1 MSFYDDWH
9 GKGNEISDTQ
19 KFWLQLLHDVLG
31 VRNPFNF
38 INFEKPVK
46 GKNTYLIDAYIPRT
60 KILIEQ
66 KSQNIDLNKPIK
78 QADGVLRTPIEQA
91 WRYYGL
97 LKDAEKGRYIIVCN
111 FKEMHIYEI
120 PPNQDEP
127 KTPQLQ
133 RVITLADF
141 ERKKHTL
148 RFLVSRNVNLPLDEE
163 LSIEAGD
170 YVKKFRDGVIADC
183 KSRKVKPDIK
193 SINLFC
199 VRLVFLL
206 FAEDAGL
213 LGDADFREYLTIH
226 KTSARDA
233 ILKLFLVLS
242 QKMHERDPY
251 LNDKNPKL
259 AAFPYIDGG
268 LFQGSAIDFPEIDG
282 SLVKIILDD
291 MGKFNWQDINPTIF
305 GAIFEQI
312 LSDRDKKGERAAG
325 GMHYTRRHIIHK
337 AIDPLFMDD
346 LRSEFDSA
354 RKSPAKSADLQA
366 LREKLTALRFLDP
379 ACGSGNFLTE
389 TYLSLCELEREII
402 SELNAEESYSVSLA
416 QFFGI
421 EINDFA
427 VNVAR
432 VSMWI
437 AQIQAVLALTNGK
450 PAKPLLP
457 LKDSAHIHHENAL
470 RKSWRD
476 ILPDKQNVFIIS
488 NPPFIGSSGQNSQQK
503 KEVDAIYLDADGKS
517 TSTAGKIDYV
527 AAWYYLAGL
536 YMQGT
541 TNKAAFVSSNS
552 IVQGEQVGYVW
563 EPLLDVVGIHIDFAV
578 PSFLWDSDV
587 KDVEEASVF
596 VVVVG
601 FSVHDDGKPRRII
614 YADGVRYGANISP
627 YLVIGRNVIV
637 HSAVKA
643 LTDGVPYMRGGNRPM
658 DGGKLLLTQEE
669 RDEMIKKCPKAE
681 KWIKQIVG
689 GYEFLHNVP
698 RYCLWLIDA
707 TPKDLAGMPPVMERI
722 KLCREDRLNGA
733 PDRQKLANTSWLF
746 RDKFNPKKYLAI
758 PTTSS
763 ERRYYIPM
771 GFLDE
776 SVIPG
781 DGLMIIPDADLYTFG
796 VLTSS
801 VHMAWTRR
809 VCGRLKMDYR
819 YSAQVVYNPFVWP
832 GTSGQEL
839 VASGQ
844 DSPLTTNHSPLP
856 TNHYALITR
865 TAQGILS
872 ARAMNPES
880 SYAELYNDLLMPPAL
895 RSAHEENDRAVM
907 EAYGFAEGMSED
919 EIVSELLERY
929 EVLAARKAK
938 RKK

>member
-31 VRNPFNF
+31 VPEPLRF
-38 INFEKPVK
+38 IEFQKPVQLK
-46 GKNTYLIDAYIPRT
+46 HASWIDAYIPST

-66 KSQNIDLNKPIK
+66 KSQDIDLARPAK
-78 QADGVLRTPIEQA
+78 QSDGSTLTPFEQA
-91 WRYYGL
+91 KRYYDWI
-97 LKDAEKGRYIIVCN
+97 KASEKGRYIITCN
-111 FKEMHIYEI
+111 FQELHIHDMEDPKA
-120 PPNQDEP
+120 PPAI
-127 KTPQLQ
+127 
-133 RVITLADF
+133 ITLADIESNAHALSF
-141 ERKKHTL
+141 MVSEDMTL
-148 RFLVSRNVNLPLDEE
+148 PRDEK
-163 LSIEAGD
+163 LSQQAGD
-170 YVKKFRDGVIADC
+170 LVKAFRDEL
-183 KSRKVKPDIK
+183 RKGYKHYTPDTLT
-193 SINLFC
+193 SLNLFC

-206 FAEDAGL
+206 YAEDSGI
-213 LGDADFREYLTIH
+213 LGQANFRHYLEAR
-226 KTSARDA
+226 KPMARDA
-233 ILKLFLVLS
+233 ILKLFQVLATEPE
-242 QKMHERDPY
+242 HRDPY
-251 LNDKNPKL
+251 LDDEL
-259 AAFPYIDGG
+259 AAFPYINGG
-268 LFQGSAIDFPEIDG
+268 LFEAKDIDIPRIDG
-282 SLVKIILDD
+282 KPLQLLLK
-291 MGKFNWQDINPTIF
+291 MANFGWQDINPTIF
-305 GAIFEQI
+305 GAIFEYI
-312 LSDRDKKGERAAG
+312 LSDRDKKAKTKDARAIG

-346 LRSEFDSA
+346 LRSEFDAA

-402 SELNAEESYSVSLA
+402 TELNAEESYTVSIS

-457 LKDSAHIHHENAL
+457 LTDSAHIHHENAL
-470 RKSWRD
+470 RKSWRE

-488 NPPFIGSSGQNSQQK
+488 NPPFIGYSGQNSDQK

-643 LTDGVPYMRGGNRPM
+643 LTDGVPAMHGGSSPI
-658 DGGKLLLTQEE
+658 DGGGLLLTPEE
-669 RDEMIKKCPKAE
+669 RAKLIKKCPQTE
-681 KWIKQIVG
+681 RWIKRYMMG
-689 GYEFLHNVP
+689 DEFINNIE
-698 RYCLWLIDA
+698 RYCLWLVDA
-707 TPKDLAGMPPVMERI
+707 TPKDLAGMPPVMERM
-722 KLCREDRLNGA
+722 KAVQKYRLDSG
-733 PDRQKLANTSWLF
+733 RANTQKAAKTAWMF
-746 RDKFNPKKYLAI
+746 VERQQPAKRYLAI
-758 PTTSS
+758 PKTSS
-763 ERRYYIPM
+763 ENRKYIPM
-771 GFLDE
+771 GFLDAD
-776 SVIPG
+776 VIAG
-781 DGLMIIPDADLYTFG
+781 GGGLMIIPDADLYTFG

-832 GTSGQEL
+832 L
-839 VASGQ
+839 VDEAARSRIEQ
-844 DSPLTTNHSPLP
+844 
-856 TNHYALITR
+856 

-872 ARAMNPES
+872 ARGLNPES

-895 RSAHEENDRAVM
+895 RAAHEENDRAVM

-919 EIVSELLERY
+919 EIVSELLDRY

>member
-1 MSFYDDWH
+1 M
-9 GKGNEISDTQ
+9 
-19 KFWLQLLHDVLG
+19 
-31 VRNPFNF
+31 
-38 INFEKPVK
+38 
-46 GKNTYLIDAYIPRT
+46 
-60 KILIEQ
+60 
-66 KSQNIDLNKPIK
+66 
-78 QADGVLRTPIEQA
+78 
-91 WRYYGL
+91 
-97 LKDAEKGRYIIVCN
+97 
-111 FKEMHIYEI
+111 
-120 PPNQDEP
+120 
-127 KTPQLQ
+127 
-133 RVITLADF
+133 
-141 ERKKHTL
+141 
-148 RFLVSRNVNLPLDEE
+148 
-163 LSIEAGD
+163 
-170 YVKKFRDGVIADC
+170 
-183 KSRKVKPDIK
+183 
-193 SINLFC
+193 
-199 VRLVFLL
+199 
-206 FAEDAGL
+206 
-213 LGDADFREYLTIH
+213 
-226 KTSARDA
+226 
-233 ILKLFLVLS
+233 
-242 QKMHERDPY
+242 
-251 LNDKNPKL
+251 
-259 AAFPYIDGG
+259 AAFPYINGG
-268 LFQGSAIDFPEIDG
+268 LFEGNTITIPKFTD
-282 SLVKIILDD
+282 KIIKLLDQLAA
-291 MGKFNWQDINPTIF
+291 FRWQDINPTIF
-305 GAIFEQI
+305 GAIFEYI
-312 LSDRDKKGERAAG
+312 LSDRDKKAKTKDARAIG

-366 LREKLTALRFLDP
+366 LREKLTTLRFLDP

-402 SELNAEESYSVSLA
+402 TELNAEESYSVSLA

-457 LKDSAHIHHENAL
+457 LTDSAHIHHENAL
-470 RKSWRD
+470 RKSWRE

-488 NPPFIGSSGQNSQQK
+488 NPPFIGYSGQNSDQK

-643 LTDGVPYMRGGNRPM
+643 LTDGVPAIRDGCRPTDDGN
-658 DGGKLLLTQEE
+658 LLLTPEE
-669 RDEMIKKCPKAE
+669 RAKILKKCPQAE
-681 KWIKQIVG
+681 RWIKRYMM
-689 GYEFLHNVP
+689 GYEFLHDVP
-698 RYCLWLIDA
+698 RYCLWLVDA

-722 KLCREDRLNGA
+722 KAVKEYRLDSSKAKTRED
-733 PDRQKLANTSWLF
+733 ANTSWLF
-746 RDKFNPKKYLAI
+746 QEIRKPEGRYLAI
-758 PTTSS
+758 PIVSS
-763 ERRYYIPM
+763 ERRKYIPM
-771 GFLDE
+771 GFLNDD
-776 SVIPG
+776 VIPG
-781 DGLMIIPDADLYTFG
+781 SGGLLFISNADLYTFG

-809 VCGRLKMDYR
+809 VCGRLTMRYR

-832 GTSGQEL
+832 GASGQEL

-872 ARAMNPES
+872 ARALNPES

-895 RSAHEENDRAVM
+895 RAAHEENDRAVM

-919 EIVSELLERY
+919 EIVSELLDRY
-929 EVLAARKAK
+929 EVLAAGKAK
-938 RKK
+938 KKR